1 MLRLA
6 EYDKSFLLAKTG
18 GGEGEAILNSVYSG
32 LNGMGKFL
40 AGTRARRDGSW
51 SMRIEEGWVS
61 RRMSRA
67 KPAGA
72 LHVDRDRKLSYQ
84 LGFGR
89 RCWSSGFEKFDAP
102 SRIMMTRE

>member
-1 MLRLA
+1 M
-6 EYDKSFLLAKTG
+6 
-18 GGEGEAILNSVYSG
+18 
-32 LNGMGKFL
+32 
-40 AGTRARRDGSW
+40 SW
-51 SMRIEEGWVS
+51 
-61 RRMSRA
+61 A